1 VILCVLLIPRD
12 VFGRQL
18 ECEYDEWAF
27 SLWPFHTYCS
37 VDYLFIYLFIYL
49 FDLKVYIKHNKS
61 SLYLIIDSPNLAAEF
76 ESEKHTFS
84 DPASHKSETKNLE
97 FLGPSNVDFIPL
109 DIFTEFPHLN
119 GLIILYSI
127 LPVLNSGFFKLQFQK
142 LEYLDLQYNKIELIE
157 PKAFEYLNKLKW
169 VSLKGNKLQM
179 ISHNIFE
186 NNTELIYIDLSRNRI
201 NSVHPNFFDSFSKLK
216 FVKFEGNHCI
226 QSNIG
231 CKNLQNCYDNCL
243 NDTLCYTSLTLQ
255 NPQFEVLNVLESRCN

>member
-1 VILCVLLIPRD
+1 MVILCVLLIPGD

-18 ECEYDEWAF
+18 EWEYDEWAF

-37 VDYLFIYLFIYL
+37 VD
-49 FDLKVYIKHNKS
+49 
-61 SLYLIIDSPNLAAEF
+61 SLNLAAEL

-84 DPASHKSETKNLE
+84 DPASHKSETKTLE
-97 FLGPSNVDFIPL
+97 FLGPSKVDFIPL

-119 GLIILYSI
+119 GLIILYSN
-127 LPVLNSGFFKLQFQK
+127 LPVLKSGFFKLQFQK

-169 VSLKGNKLQM
+169 VGLKGNKLQM

-226 QSNIG
+226 RGNIG
-231 CKNLQNCYDNCL
+231 CKKCLITSTDFNKNLQNCYDNSFIPIKK
-243 NDTLCYTSLTLQ
+243 TT
-255 NPQFEVLNVLESRCN
+255 